1 MIKTQTK
8 IEIVTLS
15 VPCLGHL
22 FGLFL
27 LLRTSFP
34 GFNGLFQK
42 MFFINLCLSEVLI
55 TFLAIVKRLTHAD
68 TYSTITLFQYMIGYM
83 LMYEVMV
90 LITLERL
97 KTLINPGFNLK
108 PGFHFQIIGFDDRIF
123 CNCKF

>member
-42 MFFINLCLSEVLI
+42 MFFINLCLSEVVI
-55 TFLAIVKRLTHAD
+55 IFLATVKRLTHAD
-68 TYSTITLFQYMIGYM
+68 TYSTITLFQYMVGHI
-83 LMYEVMV
+83 LMYEVMII
-90 LITLERL
+90 ITLERL
-97 KTLINPGFNLK
+97 NTLNINSS
-108 PGFHFQIIGFDDRIF
+108 IF
-123 CNCKF
+123 LSMFFRDTTAQEGRKQKL